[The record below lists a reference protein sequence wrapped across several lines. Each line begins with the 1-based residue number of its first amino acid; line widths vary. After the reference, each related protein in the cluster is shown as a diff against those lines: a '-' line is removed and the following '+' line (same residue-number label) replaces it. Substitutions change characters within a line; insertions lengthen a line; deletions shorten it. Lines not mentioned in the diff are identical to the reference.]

1 MTFHVFMWLY
11 VKKLKKNKIY
21 AYFIN
26 YQFTNYK
33 MSKAPE
39 DMTAEEMIVE
49 RFAVVNGCGERIARS
64 AYRVAL
70 TNPVNTALPIQLRAK
85 EIKDRVA
92 LLISYYRKY
101 ISHKGISPDL
111 TQTQLDDIMVHIN
124 KVINNSPVE
133 NTLDQTFQ
141 TLLELP
147 TPQTGGKRG
156 KRKGGKWSM
165 KYKRS
170 INCRAPRGFSQ
181 RQHCKYGRRKTAK
194 K

>member
-1 MTFHVFMWLY
+1 
-11 VKKLKKNKIY
+11 
-21 AYFIN
+21 
-26 YQFTNYK
+26 

-39 DMTAEEMIVE
+39 DMTGEEMIVE
-49 RFAVVNGCGERIARS
+49 RFAVVNGCGPRIARS

-70 TNPVNTALPIQLRAK
+70 TNPDNTALPIQVRAII
-85 EIKDRVA
+85 IKDRVA

-101 ISHKGISPDL
+101 ISHKGLTHDL
-111 TQTQLDDIMVHIN
+111 TQTQLDDIMAHIN
-124 KVINNSPVE
+124 KVINDSPVE
-133 NTLDQTFQ
+133 NTFDQTLQ
-141 TLLELP
+141 KLLELP

-181 RQHCKYGRRKTAK
+181 RQHCKYGRRKTSK